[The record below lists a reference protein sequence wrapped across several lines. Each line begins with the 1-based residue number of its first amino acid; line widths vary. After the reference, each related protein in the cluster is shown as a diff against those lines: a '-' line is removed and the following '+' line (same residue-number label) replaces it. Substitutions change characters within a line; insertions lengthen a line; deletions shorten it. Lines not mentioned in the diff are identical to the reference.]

1 MSTKVQRPPAMP
13 SNMDRIQ
20 KAVDAHVRHR
30 YPLMVS
36 DLTKPEMKLL
46 IWVLNIDNTQD
57 FLPRL
62 PEAERIKHA
71 IATLPQVMRRHSLV
85 LRVVSKG
92 RRRARM
98 LCGPHSD
105 LNPFVVHHIFEL
117 LDVEI
122 VEHLWKLER
131 CIDLLE
137 PSIREIINELQ
148 AMRGMWWL
156 PDDQLIPAPDNT
168 IFQRNRCEAC
178 ILARVVDEP
187 MYLQN
192 LRTALLARSTLKRAP
207 RLLSFV
213 EEAMNTHANLTST
226 LFYMS
231 GQLAFDMKAA
241 RKEAE
246 DQWCMSKSREE
257 IEALGALAKKRE
269 KELQEMQRR
278 NIDSKLQEIRVYM
291 DPESDEGQE
300 VLQAESSKGSDG
312 AGSARRPQ
320 DGDDPLVNEIS
331 AAYSALSTADDELPP
346 DRDAYPES
354 RFTATPSEYASVCG
368 ASELS
373 VAPVAPLSIQKNK
386 PLPPLPKT
394 PLPMDSDFSS
404 AGPPTPS
411 SADKGKGR
419 VSDATEPKQRGKPLP
434 PRDSIDWANELHMR
448 SPIDRAL
455 EHAHE
460 LYSPRVEGADQHDNL
475 LSPQAVR
482 YSASEYEDA
491 PVREDIPSFVS
502 MDERSPGG
510 PSGPNDTTWS
520 LFMKSGM

>member
-1 MSTKVQRPPAMP
+1 
-13 SNMDRIQ
+13 MDRIQ
-20 KAVDAHVRHR
+20 KAVDEHVRHR

-46 IWVLNIDNTQD
+46 IWVLNIDNTED

-71 IATLPQVMRRHSLV
+71 IATLPQVMRKHSLV
-85 LRVVSKG
+85 LHVVSKD
-92 RRRARM
+92 RNRARV

-122 VEHLWKLER
+122 VEHLWKLDR
-131 CIDLLE
+131 YIDLLE
-137 PSIREIINELQ
+137 PSICEIVRELQ

-156 PDDQLIPAPDNT
+156 PDDQVVPGPDN
-168 IFQRNRCEAC
+168 IIYQRNRCEAC

-192 LRTALLARSTLKRAP
+192 LRTALLARSKLKRAP

-213 EEAMNTHANLTST
+213 EEAMNTHGNVTAT

-241 RKEAE
+241 RKEAD
-246 DQWCMSKSREE
+246 DQWRMSKSREE

-291 DPESDEGQE
+291 DPESEEGQE
-300 VLQAESSKGSDG
+300 VLRAESARSSDG
-312 AGSARRPQ
+312 AGFAGRPE
-320 DGDDPLVNEIS
+320 DGAHDDPLVDEIS
-331 AAYSALSTADDELPP
+331 AAHAALSTADDELPLV
-346 DRDAYPES
+346 REAYPES
-354 RFTATPSEYASVCG
+354 RFTATSSESSASVCG
-368 ASELS
+368 ASELA
-373 VAPVAPLSIQKNK
+373 VAPVAPLVIQKDK
-386 PLPPLPKT
+386 PLPPLPRK

-404 AGPPTPS
+404 GGPGTPS
-411 SADKGKGR
+411 TADKGKGR
-419 VSDATEPKQRGKPLP
+419 VSNATEAKQRALSIWRWNMPTSSIVLGAKVRTNMTTCSAHRRLDT
-434 PRDSIDWANELHMR
+434 PR
-448 SPIDRAL
+448 
-455 EHAHE
+455 
-460 LYSPRVEGADQHDNL
+460 
-475 LSPQAVR
+475 
-482 YSASEYEDA
+482 
-491 PVREDIPSFVS
+491 PS
-502 MDERSPGG
+502 
-510 PSGPNDTTWS
+510 
-520 LFMKSGM
+520 MKMLR